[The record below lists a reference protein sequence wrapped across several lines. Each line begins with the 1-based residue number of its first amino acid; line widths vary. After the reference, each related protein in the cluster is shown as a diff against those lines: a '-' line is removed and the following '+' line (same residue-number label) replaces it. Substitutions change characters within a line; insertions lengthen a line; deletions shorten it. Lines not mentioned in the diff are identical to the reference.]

1 MKKLHLAFFA
11 LATLFIACN
20 PAKKNLLQGIQELE
34 SEVETQASGQ
44 SVVNLLSKYNQFVNE
59 YPDDAEMSGRFLYR
73 SAGLSYRTGNFTK
86 AVEYLERGVKDFSA
100 SGATA
105 NSYVLLGTIYEE
117 NLNNKNKAKAAFQ
130 HVVDNFPN
138 HESADR
144 AHLFFKPEDIKLQTL
159 IGQQEKILYNADGK
173 MNAQV
178 SADLRRKYA
187 DYANKFPKDKRTA
200 GYLYKS
206 AEMQN
211 NMNSG
216 PAAAQALEML
226 LEKYPAATVAPNAYL
241 LLADIYDNQ
250 LNKGAEAQSLA
261 NRFLKAFP
269 NHAKAKEAQFYLKPE
284 NERLAIRIKE
294 LEDKLYADKTA
305 RVDVTMA
312 NQLISKY
319 EQFVKL
325 NPKDKDAADYLYKA
339 GEVARSTNNTRK
351 ALTMWERLYAE
362 YRSYEK
368 APQAL
373 FLQGF
378 IYENDLKN
386 LDKAKEVY
394 NTFLKKYPK
403 HDLVDDVKF
412 SLNNLG
418 KPADEII
425 KSFEKK
431 DS

>member
-1 MKKLHLAFFA
+1 
-11 LATLFIACN
+11 
-20 PAKKNLLQGIQELE
+20 
-34 SEVETQASGQ
+34 
-44 SVVNLLSKYNQFVNE
+44 VVNLLSKYNQFVNE
-59 YPDDAEMSGRFLYR
+59 YPDDSEMSGRYLYR
-73 SAGLSYRTGNFTK
+73 SAGLSYRVSNYKK

-100 SGATA
+100 SKVTPS
-105 NSYVLLGTIYEE
+105 SYVLLGTIYEE
-117 NLNNKNKAKAAFQ
+117 NLNNPAQAKAAFQ
-130 HVVDNFPN
+130 HVVDNFPD

-144 AHLFFKPEDIKLQTL
+144 AHLFFKPEDVKLQTL
-159 IGQQEKILYNADGK
+159 IAQQEEILYNEDGK

-187 DYANKFPKDKRTA
+187 DYANKFPEDKRTA

-206 AEMQN
+206 AKMQN
-211 NMNSG
+211 DMNSG
-216 PAAAQALEML
+216 LAASKALETL
-226 LEKYPAATVAPNAYL
+226 IEKYPKSEAAPDAHL

-250 LNKGAEAQSLA
+250 LNKGAEAQALA
-261 NRFLKAFP
+261 TTFLKNFP
-269 NHAKAKEAQFYLKPE
+269 NHAKAKEAQFYQKPQ
-284 NERLAIRIKE
+284 NERLSIRIKE

-305 RVDVTMA
+305 RVDIAMA
-312 NQLISKY
+312 NQLIGKY
-319 EQFVKL
+319 ETFVQV
-325 NPKDKDAADYLYKA
+325 NPKSKDAPGYLYKA

-351 ALTMWERLYAE
+351 ALSLWERLYAE
-362 YRSYEK
+362 YRGYEK

-386 LDKAKEVY
+386 LDKAKELY
-394 NTFLKKYPK
+394 NAFLKKYPK